1 MKKILCS
8 THGGL
13 IMEKILKKA
22 KRTLAASGGINIA
35 LGATL
40 LAVAIPLG
48 IISIISGG
56 KLLSL
61 RKELS

>member
-1 MKKILCS
+1 
-8 THGGL
+8 
-13 IMEKILKKA
+13 MEKILKKA